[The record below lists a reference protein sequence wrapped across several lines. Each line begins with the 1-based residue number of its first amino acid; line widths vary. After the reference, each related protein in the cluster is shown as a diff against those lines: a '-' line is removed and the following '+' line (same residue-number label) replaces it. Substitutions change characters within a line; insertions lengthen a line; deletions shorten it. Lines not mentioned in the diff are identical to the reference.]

1 MTRRS
6 WQWPDTRSGSFVE
19 LAAVNLWI
27 HVPGRVVSKANHRH
41 TTTTSH
47 SASWAS
53 IRAYENEI
61 STELRR
67 ARPTNW
73 PRPPHTLP
81 PPAHRTQFV
90 AVIAAATAMDVG
102 NISKSVFDAAEQI
115 LYTNDKQVVA
125 TSELVHRT
133 VTPPGTLISFAYVP
147 IGIEPEDVLIDLLSF
162 TVALLAPPPGQ
173 STPART
179 AAAGP

>member
-1 MTRRS
+1 MTRRP
-6 WQWPDTRSGSFVE
+6 WQWPDTRSGNFAE
-19 LAAVNLWI
+19 LTAANLWI
-27 HVPGRVVSKANHRH
+27 HIPGRVVSKANHRH

-61 STELRR
+61 STEVRR

-102 NISKSVFDAAEQI
+102 NISKSVFDAAEHI

-125 TSELVHRT
+125 ASELVHRN
-133 VTPPGTLISFAYVP
+133 VTPPGTLIAFACVP
-147 IGIEPEDVLIDLLSF
+147 LGIEPEDVLIGLLTS
-162 TVALLAPPPGQ
+162 TVTLLVTPPE
-173 STPART
+173 
-179 AAAGP
+179 